1 MKFPLIC
8 LLILLGTIYKSQ
20 ARTPKL
26 CNIKYFC
33 SLEEKPVWTTTTG
46 VFCEVFLNECLMLSE
61 NCNRVNQNR
70 PGDTF
75 NQGYSEGIP
84 KYMIF
89 MIDFSE
95 AKIITKSKCQS
106 LCRSLVCPAVY
117 DPICGIYNGVRRT
130 FANGCE
136 MSRYIC
142 STGQTFRWHA
152 PGRCSRKPVD

>member
-70 PGDTF
+70 P
-75 NQGYSEGIP
+75 
-84 KYMIF
+84 
-89 MIDFSE
+89 E